1 MRFLNAGDSALVIE
15 FGNEISEAINREIK
29 FVTDALDGAKLA
41 GVLDLV
47 PTYRSVLVNF
57 DPLIIPAS
65 RIADFANTAMEKYSA
80 DSAASGGEVIEIPVL
95 YGGGMGPDL
104 DFICEHTKLDKDEVI
119 RRHSCVEYLVYM
131 LGFTPGFAYLGGMP
145 KELATPRLAKPRA
158 VIPAGSVGIAAA
170 QTGIYPVESPGGWQ
184 LLGRTPLKI
193 FNYERPDPFLLA
205 AGSYL
210 KFVPVSAEE
219 YAAIEKAENS
229 GLYRPKRYRKGESS
243 HGTD

>member
-1 MRFLNAGDSALVIE
+1 MRFLSAGDSALVVE

-29 FVTDALDGAKLA
+29 FVTDALDRAKLR
-41 GVLDLV
+41 GVLDLI
-47 PTYRSVLVNF
+47 PTYRSILVNF
-57 DPLIIPAS
+57 DPLSVPAAG
-65 RIADFANTAMEKYSA
+65 IMDFVTKTFAAYSE
-80 DSAASGGEVIEIPVL
+80 SPEASGGEVIEIPVL
-95 YGGGMGPDL
+95 YGGEMGPDL
-104 DFICEHTKLDKDEVI
+104 DFICEHTKLDRDEVI

-210 KFVPVSAEE
+210 KFTPISAQE
-219 YAAIEKAENS
+219 YAAIEKAENE
-229 GLYRPKRYRKGESS
+229 GTYRPKRYRKG
-243 HGTD
+243 G